1 MELYFLDRD
10 FAAVSPPVDTA
21 VSLVWSL
28 RYGECGTFTADLP
41 LTAGTCGEAA
51 YTAGE
56 LLEVASG
63 AVYLCDRQYCGR
75 IETVTCRDAA
85 LHIGG
90 RMLECL
96 LYDRVAGTETVYT
109 GTAGQAV
116 RAALAQ
122 WAGDLPL
129 TVEGDIPDLTETM
142 LFTMEAGEGLGQWL
156 HRLLAPLGAMYS
168 VELRDG
174 GLFFSVTAGTDRSLD
189 SEPGTSRAIF
199 SEDFGNIAGLEA
211 ELYRENAINR
221 IYVEGSD
228 GTVVTV
234 DHAPT
239 ADRRREGYR
248 KAADIRPAE
257 YGSTAAYKAALT
269 RRGEEL
275 LAANGEIFRLTC
287 RGEYDTRPAY
297 GTDYRLGDI
306 CEVQGDSLG
315 VRQAVRLTAVDVVY
329 EGGTVK
335 LYPYF
340 GDTVARIRTTIV

>member
-10 FAAVSPPVDTA
+10 FQAVSPPVDTA
-21 VSLVWSL
+21 ISLVWSL

-41 LTAGTCGEAA
+41 LTPGSHGETA
-51 YTAGE
+51 YTAKE
-56 LLEVASG
+56 LLALASG

-116 RAALAQ
+116 QAALAQ

-129 TVEGDIPDLTETM
+129 TVTGTIPALTETEV
-142 LFTMEAGEGLGQWL
+142 FPMEAGEVLGRWL

-168 VELRDG
+168 VELREG
-174 GLFFSVTAGTDRSLD
+174 RLVFAVTVGTDRSLD
-189 SEPGTSRAIF
+189 SRDGVNRAIF
-199 SEDFGNIAGLEA
+199 SEDFGNIASLEQ
-211 ELYRENAINR
+211 ELYRGEALNR

-228 GTVVTV
+228 GTV
-234 DHAPT
+234 AA
-239 ADRRREGYR
+239 ADRAPSAKQRREGYK
-248 KAADIRPAE
+248 KASDIRPAD
-257 YGSTAAYKAALT
+257 YGSTEAYRAALVQ
-269 RRGEEL
+269 RGEEL
-275 LAANGEIFRLTC
+275 LDGAGPCLRLSC
-287 RGEYDTRPAY
+287 EAEYDAEPRY
-297 GTDYRLGDI
+297 GSDYLLGDI
-306 CEVQGDSLG
+306 CEIRSETMGI
-315 VRQAVRLTAVDVVY
+315 RTAARLTAVDVVY

-335 LYPYF
+335 VLLTKCPQ
-340 GDTVARIRTTIV
+340 A

>member
-1 MELYFLDRD
+1 MELYFLDRN

-28 RYGECGTFTADLP
+28 RYGECGTFAAQLP
-41 LTAGTCGEAA
+41 LTPGTYGDTA
-51 YTAGE
+51 YTAKE
-56 LLEVASG
+56 LLKVAAE

-75 IETVTCRDAA
+75 IETVTCRDAV

-96 LYDRVAGTETVYT
+96 LYDRVAEADTVYS

-116 RAALAQ
+116 RAALNR

-129 TVEGDIPDLTETM
+129 TVTGEIPDLTEAM
-142 LFTMEAGEGLGQWL
+142 VFPMEAGEVLGRWM
-156 HRLLAPLGAMYS
+156 HRILAACGAMYS

-174 GLFFSVTAGTDRSLD
+174 GLVFAVTVGTDRSLD
-189 SEPGTSRAIF
+189 SAPGTSRAIF

-211 ELYRENAINR
+211 ELYRETAINR

-228 GTVVTV
+228 GTVVTA
-234 DHAPT
+234 DHAPA
-239 ADRRREGYR
+239 ADQRREGYR

-257 YGSTAAYKAALT
+257 YSSTAAYRAALT

-275 LAANGEIFRLTC
+275 LAENGEIFRLTC

-297 GTDYRLGDI
+297 GRDYRLGDI

-335 LYPYF
+335 LYPWF
-340 GDTVARIRTTIV
+340 GDAVARIRNTIG

>member
-10 FAAVSPPVDTA
+10 FQAVSPPVDTA
-21 VSLVWSL
+21 ISLVWSL
-28 RYGECGTFTADLP
+28 RYGECGTFSADLP
-41 LTAGTCGEAA
+41 LTSGSHGETA
-51 YTAGE
+51 YTAKE
-56 LLEVASG
+56 LLALASG

-116 RAALAQ
+116 QAALTQ

-129 TVEGDIPDLTETM
+129 TVTGTIPALTETEV
-142 LFTMEAGEGLGQWL
+142 FPIEAGEVLGRWL

-168 VELRDG
+168 VELREG
-174 GLFFSVTAGTDRSLD
+174 RLVFAVTVGTDRSLD
-189 SEPGTSRAIF
+189 SRDGVNRAIF
-199 SEDFGNIAGLEA
+199 SEDFGNIASLEA
-211 ELYRENAINR
+211 ELYREAAINR

-234 DHAPT
+234 DQAPA
-239 ADRRREGYR
+239 ADRRKEGYK

-257 YGSTAAYKAALT
+257 YGSTAAYRAALT
-269 RRGEEL
+269 RRGREL

-287 RGEYDTRPAY
+287 RGEYDTQPAY
-297 GTDYRLGDI
+297 GRDYRLGDI

-329 EGGTVK
+329 EGGTVQ
-335 LYPYF
+335 LYPQF
-340 GDTVARIRTTIV
+340 GDTVARIRTTIG